1 MVVGGGDA
9 FAHAVESVSQGFG
22 EFVSGGYG
30 SIRKGFTDV
39 DGEAGYFNE
48 NFSLSLGLS
57 RYNDP
62 YYTSYNSFLNLTKS
76 F

>member
-39 DGEAGYFNE
+39 DGEAGFVVMVDAI
-48 NFSLSLGLS
+48 GAA
-57 RYNDP
+57 
-62 YYTSYNSFLNLTKS
+62 
-76 F
+76 

>member
-39 DGEAGYFNE
+39 DGEAGSW
-48 NFSLSLGLS
+48 SLVDAIGAA
-57 RYNDP
+57 
-62 YYTSYNSFLNLTKS
+62 
-76 F
+76 